1 MSLWYNYESS
11 EVICMPKR
19 KKQNVILVT
28 GMSGAGKTSAIG
40 ILEDMGYHCIDQFPV
55 QLIDELGKIISD
67 QHDDRYQNLA
77 LATSSQDYQKF
88 LSYFEGREMNVKVL
102 FLDASNE
109 KLLLRYKFTRRS
121 HPFVV
126 NKTAN
131 TLEEA
136 IEKERDLFNE
146 LSYRKVVHIDT
157 TKLTLAALKKLIES
171 KLSIDAKDGFAI
183 SFVSFGYKHGVP
195 LDADLMFDIRFLPN
209 PYWIESMRS
218 QTGDD
223 KDVYDYVMNSKETKA
238 YVKKLISFLDYSFK
252 QYKKEGKNHL
262 TVAIGCTGGQHRS
275 VAMANYVFDNYR
287 NKYQCHKGHRDK
299 KVD

>member
-1 MSLWYNYESS
+1 
-11 EVICMPKR
+11 MPKR

-55 QLIDELGKIISD
+55 QLIGELGKIISD

-146 LSYRKVVHIDT
+146 LSYRKVIHIDT
-157 TKLTLAALKKLIES
+157 TKLTLAALKKQLES

-238 YVKKLISFLDYSFK
+238 YVRKLTTFLDYSFK

-275 VAMANYVFDNYR
+275 VSMVNFLFDNYR

>member
-1 MSLWYNYESS
+1 
-11 EVICMPKR
+11 MPKR

-55 QLIDELGKIISD
+55 QLIGELGKIISD

-146 LSYRKVVHIDT
+146 LSYRKVIHIDT
-157 TKLTLAALKKLIES
+157 TKLTLAALKKQIES

-238 YVKKLISFLDYSFK
+238 YVRKLTSFLDYSFK

-275 VAMANYVFDNYR
+275 VSMVNFLFDNYR

>member
-1 MSLWYNYESS
+1 
-11 EVICMPKR
+11 MPKR

-55 QLIDELGKIISD
+55 QLIGELGKIISD

-146 LSYRKVVHIDT
+146 LSYRKVIHIDT
-157 TKLTLAALKKLIES
+157 TKLTLAALKKQIES

-238 YVKKLISFLDYSFK
+238 YVRKLTTFLDYSFK

-275 VAMANYVFDNYR
+275 VSMVNFLFDNYR